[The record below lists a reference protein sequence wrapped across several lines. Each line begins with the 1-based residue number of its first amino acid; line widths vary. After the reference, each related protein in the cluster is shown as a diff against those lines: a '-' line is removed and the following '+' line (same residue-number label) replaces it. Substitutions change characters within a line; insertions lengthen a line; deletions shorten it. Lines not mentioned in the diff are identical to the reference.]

1 MAEKIPL
8 VQGDTRPALVCTIR
22 DRNTGEPVSLQSGNA
37 KLKMRQVGGGTLT
50 AEITGVLLPGL
61 DAEDG
66 SISVVPP
73 YDLPGAGGRVMF
85 NWTADALA
93 EAGDF
98 EAEIE
103 VTFPDTTIQTVYD
116 RLKFKIREQ
125 F

>member
-8 VQGDTRPALVCTIR
+8 VQGDTRPSLVCTVR
-22 DRNTGEPVSLQSGNA
+22 DRNTGEPVSLQSSSA
-37 KLKMRQVGGGTLT
+37 KLKMRQAGGDVVTS
-50 AEITGVLLPGL
+50 EITGVLLPGL

-66 SISVVPP
+66 SISVAPP
-73 YDLPGAGGRVMF
+73 YDQPGAGGRVMF
-85 NWTADALA
+85 NWTVDALA

-103 VTFPDTTIQTVYD
+103 VTFPDNTVQTVYD
-116 RLKFKIREQ
+116 LMKLKIREQ